1 MATNR
6 AIPYSGGRQ
15 PRATPGAKPG
25 AAGAPMHDVRAAL
38 LAGGRGERMGPL
50 TDAVC
55 KPMVPYAGAC
65 RLVDFSMANAVRS
78 GLPELVVMSQHLER
92 DLLDHLARRWDGRG
106 GMHVH
111 LGPYEKLF
119 GAGDR
124 YDGLPADATL
134 PARPAERGTA
144 DALLTNSEWL
154 FTAGCRDILVLH
166 ADHVYSFDYAPMLAE
181 HRQAAAD
188 VTIGVQRIERRFV
201 RLFGM
206 VEVDHKLRVR
216 SLVEKPA
223 EPTSDLIFTAFCLFR
238 TDVLEKVLATLAGQP
253 DEDWQHDISR
263 DILPFMISEGFH
275 VQAFPVSGYWADI
288 GTVERYLLGHLDL
301 IRSPDALPLGDVP
314 RTLPEARP
322 ELVSPI
328 GVISSGPPPAGVHL
342 RESVLYPGSVI
353 EAGAW
358 VERSVVLPGAR
369 VGAGVRLE
377 ETVALADENV
387 TQSRA
392 GLAAL
397 A

>member
-1 MATNR
+1 
-6 AIPYSGGRQ
+6 
-15 PRATPGAKPG
+15 
-25 AAGAPMHDVRAAL
+25 MHDVRAAL
-38 LAGGRGERMGPL
+38 LAGGRGERMGRL

-65 RLVDFSMANAVRS
+65 RLVDFSMANTVRS
-78 GLPELVVMSQHLER
+78 GVPELVVMSQHLER
-92 DLLDHLARRWDGRG
+92 DLLDHVARRWDGRG

-111 LGPYEKLF
+111 LGPYENLF
-119 GAGDR
+119 GTGDR
-124 YDGLPADATL
+124 CEGLPADISL
-134 PARPAERGTA
+134 PERPPEHGTA

-154 FTAGCRDILVLH
+154 FTADCRDILILH
-166 ADHVYSFDYAPMLAE
+166 ADHVYCFDYLPMLAE
-181 HRQAAAD
+181 HRRAAAD

-206 VEVDHKLRVR
+206 VEVDHEHRVR
-216 SLVEKPA
+216 RLVEKPA

-238 TDVLEKVLATLAGQP
+238 ADVLTKVLAVLAEQP
-253 DEDWQHDISR
+253 DEQWQHDISR
-263 DILPFMISEGFH
+263 DVLPFMISEGFH

-301 IRSPDALPLGDVP
+301 IRSPGALPLRDIP

-322 ELVSPI
+322 ELTSPI
-328 GVISSGPPPAGVHL
+328 GVISSGPLPPGAHV
-342 RESVLYPGSVI
+342 RESVLYPGSVV
-353 EAGAW
+353 EPGAW
-358 VERSVVLPGAR
+358 VERSVILPGAR
-369 VGAGVRLE
+369 VSAGVRLA
-377 ETVALADENV
+377 ETVALADEDV